1 MPPDVRLRPLAED
14 EYDGWDAAHRRGYAR
29 GLVEHAGLS
38 EEAAEAKVARD
49 IPAVLPEGLATEGVH
64 IWVAEAD
71 GRRVGTTFVGIRGGE
86 AWLYDI
92 TIDESE
98 RGRGYGRAA
107 MLALEDAVRALG
119 FDRLALNVWGG
130 NEVARG
136 LYRSLGYAEESV
148 HMGKALEP

>member
-1 MPPDVRLRPLAED
+1 MPPDVRLRPLAEG
-14 EYDGWDAAHRRGYAR
+14 EYADWDAAHRREYAQ

-38 EEAAEAKVARD
+38 PEEAEAKVARD
-49 IPAVLPEGLATEGVH
+49 IPAVLPDGLATAGVH
-64 IWVAEAD
+64 LWVAEAE
-71 GRRVGTTFVGIRGGE
+71 GRRVGTTFVGLRGGE

-92 TIDESE
+92 TIEETE

-107 MLALEDAVRALG
+107 MLALEDEVRTLG
-119 FDRLALNVWGG
+119 FARLALNVWGG

-136 LYRSLGYAEESV
+136 LYRSLGYTEESV